1 MEPRKKCIMLITT
14 ALLVSGCFAKP
25 VIGETIWVDAMN
37 GNDSGPGTKD
47 KPLRTFEKIAT
58 IVNESNEPGPTTI
71 KVNPGVYDISET
83 VLLKNERAYT
93 RENRLTIEAAVLPDD
108 PNWHPRMMPV
118 ILATIKPTPIKDC
131 EEYYSII
138 VEPEVNHVT
147 IRGLKFL
154 GNPAYRTRSFAV
166 FRNGMN
172 LEDLV
177 ITQCVF
183 AGDKNTFPYNVC
195 IVAKGN
201 ETILDHNIFY
211 NCETCVVF
219 WDAEGGVS
227 KGNAMRYCI
236 VDGASTAAVWT
247 TQTAEDF
254 DFHHNVITR
263 CGYFWMRAPGCHQKY
278 RIRDSVITDCGT
290 YSGYGT
296 ASELSGPT
304 GPEVTF
310 DEVNVTKQ
318 GTVTLKKC
326 EIPKNRRSADLPR
339 DYLHIV
345 PGTVGYEIGAG
356 IFKSV
361 KIRK

>member
-1 MEPRKKCIMLITT
+1 MEPRKTYIVLITA
-14 ALLVSGCFAKP
+14 ALLVFGCFIKP
-25 VIGETIWVDAMN
+25 APGETIWIDAMN
-37 GNDSGPGTKD
+37 GDDSSAGTKD
-47 KPLRTFEKIAT
+47 KPLRTFGKIAT
-58 IVNESNEPGPTTI
+58 IVNESNEPAPTTI
-71 KVNPGVYDISET
+71 KVNPGVYDITET

-108 PNWHPRMMPV
+108 PNWHPKMMPV
-118 ILATIKPTPIKDC
+118 ILATIKPVPIKGS

-138 VEPEVNHVT
+138 FEPEVNHVT

-154 GNPAYRTRSFAV
+154 GNPAYRTRSWAV

-183 AGDKNTFPYNVC
+183 VGDKNTLPYNVC

-201 ETILDHNIFY
+201 EIILDHNIFY
-211 NCETCVVF
+211 DCETCVVF
-219 WDAEGGVS
+219 WEAEGGVS

-236 VDGASTAAVWT
+236 VDGATTAAVWT
-247 TQTAEDF
+247 NQTAEDF

-263 CGYFWMRAPGCHQKY
+263 CGYFWMRSPNYHQKY
-278 RIRDSVITDCGT
+278 RISDCIITDCRN

-296 ASELSGPT
+296 ASELSGST

-318 GTVTLKKC
+318 GTVTLKQC
-326 EIPKNRRSADLPR
+326 EIPKNRRSADFPR

-345 PGTVGYEIGAG
+345 PGTLGSDLGAG
-356 IFKSV
+356 LFKSV
-361 KIRK
+361 KVRK